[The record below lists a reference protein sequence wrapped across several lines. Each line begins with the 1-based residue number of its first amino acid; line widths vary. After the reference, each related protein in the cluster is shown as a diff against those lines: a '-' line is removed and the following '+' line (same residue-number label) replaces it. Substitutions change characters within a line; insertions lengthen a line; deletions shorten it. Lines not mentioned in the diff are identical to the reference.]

1 MSDRK
6 YDDNYNTPQINIYR
20 ISQYNLIKIIGGKV
34 KTLFVFKTQ
43 SIFDKTLY

>member
-6 YDDNYNTPQINIYR
+6 YDDNYKTPQINIYK

-34 KTLFVFKTQ
+34 KTQ